1 MITDI
6 KRLLSALNLRGM
18 AEKLDILL
26 SESEKNGLS
35 TIETLLHLLQEE
47 FRDQQE
53 RSMKSRI
60 LKAKIP
66 NNWTIDTFPF
76 DRKPSINK
84 LQIQNLT
91 NLAFIER
98 HENIVLI
105 GEPGTGKT
113 SIASGLLRH
122 ALINGYRGLFFDAQ
136 KLLEQ
141 LYSSLADKTTT
152 RLITTL
158 SNISVLLID
167 ELGYLTLTNE
177 QCNAFFK
184 LMSMRYENKKS
195 TIITTNLDYP
205 KWYDLF
211 KQKSLV
217 DAMLDRLKHH
227 CITIHIEGP
236 SLRDSSEEKDKNK
249 NSKARKSSEKHKVQ
263 V

>member
-6 KRLLSALNLRGM
+6 RRLLCALKLRGM
-18 AEKLDILL
+18 EEKLESILSEAEK
-26 SESEKNGLS
+26 KGRP
-35 TIETLLHLLQEE
+35 TTETLLYLLQEE

-76 DRKPSINK
+76 DRKPSLNK
-84 LQIQNLT
+84 LHILNLT
-91 NLAFIER
+91 SLSFIER
-98 HENIVLI
+98 QENIILI
-105 GEPGTGKT
+105 GEPGVGKS

-122 ALINGYRGLFFDAQ
+122 ALINGYRGLFYDAQ
-136 KLLEQ
+136 KLLEN

-152 RLITTL
+152 KLITTL
-158 SNISVLLID
+158 SHIPLLLID
-167 ELGYLTLTNE
+167 ELGYLTLTHE

-195 TIITTNLDYP
+195 TLITTNLDYP

-211 KQKSLV
+211 KPKSLV

-236 SLRDSSEEKDKNK
+236 SLRDSSVAENQ
-249 NSKARKSSEKHKVQ
+249 NSKTKKSAKTKATAAT
-263 V
+263 

>member
-1 MITDI
+1 M
-6 KRLLSALNLRGM
+6 
-18 AEKLDILL
+18 
-26 SESEKNGLS
+26 
-35 TIETLLHLLQEE
+35 LQEE

-60 LKAKIP
+60 IKSRIP

-76 DRKPSINK
+76 NRKPAINK
-84 LQIQNLT
+84 LQIINLM
-91 NLAFIER
+91 NLSFIER

-122 ALINGYRGLFFDAQ
+122 ALINGYRGLFYDAQ
-136 KLLEQ
+136 KLLDQ

-152 RLITTL
+152 RLITAL

-236 SLRDSSEEKDKNK
+236 SLRELSEENKTKKNGK
-249 NSKARKSSEKHKVQ
+249 TKKSSEKIK
-263 V
+263 

>member
-6 KRLLSALNLRGM
+6 RRLLSALKLRGM
-18 AEKLDILL
+18 EEKLDILL
-26 SESEKNGLS
+26 SDALKNGLS
-35 TIETLLHLLQEE
+35 TTETLLHLLQEE

-60 LKAKIP
+60 AKSKIP

-84 LQIQNLT
+84 LQILNLT
-91 NLAFIER
+91 NLSFIEQ
-98 HENIVLI
+98 HQNIVLI

-113 SIASGLLRH
+113 SIASGLLRY
-122 ALINGYRGLFFDAQ
+122 ALVNGYRGLFYDAQ
-136 KLLEQ
+136 KLLEN
-141 LYSSLADKTTT
+141 LYSSLADKSTT
-152 RLITTL
+152 RLITAL
-158 SNISVLLID
+158 SNVSVLLID

-227 CITIHIEGP
+227 CITIHLEGP
-236 SLRDSSEEKDKNK
+236 SLRDSAEEQVKNK
-249 NSKARKSSEKHKVQ
+249 SSNTKKSTEKIK
-263 V
+263 

>member
-1 MITDI
+1 MITNV
-6 KRLLSALNLRGM
+6 RQLLTLLKFRGM
-18 AEKLDILL
+18 EEKLDFILA
-26 SESEKNGLS
+26 ESEKNGLS
-35 TIETLLHLLQEE
+35 TAETLLHLLQEE

-60 LKAKIP
+60 IKAKIP
-66 NNWTIDTFPF
+66 NNWSISTFPF
-76 DRKPSINK
+76 DQQPSINK
-84 LQIQNLT
+84 LQIQNLA
-91 NLAFIER
+91 NLSFIER
-98 HENIVLI
+98 HENIILI

-122 ALINGYRGLFFDAQ
+122 SLINGYRGLFYDAQ
-136 KLLEQ
+136 KLLEN

-184 LMSMRYENKKS
+184 LMSMRYDNKKP

-217 DAMLDRLKHH
+217 DAMLDRLKHR
-227 CITIHIEGP
+227 CITIRIDGP
-236 SLRDSSEEKDKNK
+236 TMRTSVEEKNK
-249 NSKARKSSEKHKVQ
+249 KGKTKKSLEVNNEKA
-263 V
+263 

>member
-1 MITDI
+1 ME
-6 KRLLSALNLRGM
+6 
-18 AEKLDILL
+18 EKLDLLL
-26 SESEKNGLS
+26 STAEKQGLS
-35 TIETLLHLLQEE
+35 TTETLLQLLQEE

-53 RSMKSRI
+53 RSMRSRI
-60 LKAKIP
+60 IKAKIP

-84 LQIQNLT
+84 LQILNLMNLT
-91 NLAFIER
+91 FIER
-98 HENIVLI
+98 YENIVLI

-113 SIASGLLRH
+113 GIASALLRH
-122 ALINGYRGLFFDAQ
+122 ALVNGYRGLFYDAQ
-136 KLLEQ
+136 KLLEN

-158 SNISVLLID
+158 SNISILLID

-227 CITIHIEGP
+227 CITINIEGP
-236 SLRDSSEEKDKNK
+236 SLRDPLEETKNK
-249 NSKARKSSEKHKVQ
+249 KTTLTNKSKIK
-263 V
+263 

>member
-6 KRLLSALNLRGM
+6 RRLLSALKLRGM
-18 AEKLDILL
+18 SEKLDILL

-35 TIETLLHLLQEE
+35 TTETLLHLLQEE

-60 LKAKIP
+60 IKSKIP

-76 DRKPSINK
+76 DRQPNINK
-84 LQIQNLT
+84 LHIQNLT

-122 ALINGYRGLFFDAQ
+122 AIINGYRGLFYDAQ
-136 KLLEQ
+136 KLLEN
-141 LYSSLADKTTT
+141 LYASLADKTTT
-152 RLITTL
+152 RFITTL
-158 SNISVLLID
+158 SNVSVLLID

-217 DAMLDRLKHH
+217 DAMLDRLKHR
-227 CITIHIEGP
+227 CITLSIEGS
-236 SLRDSSEEKDKNK
+236 SLRESSGEECKKSKNNKSKK
-249 NSKARKSSEKHKVQ
+249 NIEK
-263 V
+263 

>member
-1 MITDI
+1 
-6 KRLLSALNLRGM
+6 
-18 AEKLDILL
+18 
-26 SESEKNGLS
+26 
-35 TIETLLHLLQEE
+35 LLQEE

-60 LKAKIP
+60 IKSRIP

-76 DRKPSINK
+76 NRKPAINK
-84 LQIQNLT
+84 LQIINLM
-91 NLAFIER
+91 NLSFIER

-122 ALINGYRGLFFDAQ
+122 ALINGYRGLFYDAQ
-136 KLLEQ
+136 KLLDQ

-152 RLITTL
+152 RLITAL

-236 SLRDSSEEKDKNK
+236 SLRELSEENKTKKNGK
-249 NSKARKSSEKHKVQ
+249 TKKSSEKIK
-263 V
+263 

>member
-1 MITDI
+1 MINDI
-6 KRLLSALNLRGM
+6 RRLLSALNLRGM
-18 AEKLDILL
+18 TEKLDILL
-26 SESEKNGLS
+26 SEAEKNGSS
-35 TIETLLHLLQEE
+35 TTETLLQLLQEE

-60 LKAKIP
+60 TKAKIP

-76 DRKPSINK
+76 DRKPSLNK
-84 LQIQNLT
+84 LQIYNLM
-91 NLAFIER
+91 NLSFIER
-98 HENIVLI
+98 NENIVLI

-122 ALINGYRGLFFDAQ
+122 ALIHGYRGLFYDAQ
-136 KLLEQ
+136 KLLEN

-152 RLITTL
+152 RLITML

-167 ELGYLTLTNE
+167 EVGYLTLTNE

-227 CITIHIEGP
+227 CITINIEGP
-236 SLRDSSEEKDKNK
+236 SLRDSEEEKNK
-249 NSKARKSSEKHKVQ
+249 NRKTKKASEK
-263 V
+263 

>member
-6 KRLLSALNLRGM
+6 RRLLSALKLRGM
-18 AEKLDILL
+18 AEKLDLLL
-26 SESEKNGLS
+26 SEAEKDGLS
-35 TIETLLHLLQEE
+35 TTETLLHLLQEE

-60 LKAKIP
+60 IKAKIP

-91 NLAFIER
+91 NLSFIDR

-122 ALINGYRGLFFDAQ
+122 ALINGYRGLFYDAQ
-136 KLLEQ
+136 KLLEH

-158 SNISVLLID
+158 SNVSVLLID

-195 TIITTNLDYP
+195 TIITTNLDYS

-236 SLRDSSEEKDKNK
+236 SLRESEEQDKDKN
-249 NSKARKSSEKHKVQ
+249 SKVRKSSEKNKAKL
-263 V
+263 